1 MPCTRSV
8 CIVGAG
14 PSGLVA
20 AKTFLQQGSYSVTVY
35 EAADRVGGMW
45 RAQPGEYGDKC
56 SPEMRTN
63 LSRFT
68 VAFSD
73 LPWSSVDLSD
83 PSVTGSSPSIP
94 PMFPKA
100 WQVGRYLERYAE
112 KFGLNSNIFLN
123 HRVTNADI
131 MEDMKTW
138 KISSYNAVTQQ
149 STTQSFDYLVIAS
162 GFFERPGRTFSPSP
176 NADLSNIQHS
186 SDFRDL
192 SSLSLRSGKVAVIGG
207 GISGSEAAAQAAFQ
221 ISSAKHSPGNSKSV
235 HADSKIYH
243 IINRP
248 FYCLPRYL
256 ARDPYK
262 ESTGDV
268 NLAPTFLPLDLVLY
282 NLSRRGDVQIS
293 ASITTVPADK
303 ASKGH
308 EFMRSVIGGDQQE
321 YNSPALVHSSAQTQY
336 PAYCGITDT
345 YLEFVRS
352 GLIIPV
358 QGWADKVEKQGDS
371 ALFDITLQHKEPWS
385 KDAGVC
391 VILRASEDLY

>member
-1 MPCTRSV
+1 MACTRSV

-56 SPEMRTN
+56 SPEM
-63 LSRFT
+63 
-68 VAFSD
+68 AFSD

-83 PSVTGSSPSIP
+83 PSVTGSSPSTP

-100 WQVGRYLERYAE
+100 WQVGRYLGRYAE

-123 HRVTNADI
+123 HRVTNAEI

-162 GFFERPGRTFSPSP
+162 GFFERPGRAFSPSP

-186 SDFRDL
+186 SEFRDL
-192 SSLSLRSGKVAVIGG
+192 SSLSLKSGKVAVIGG

-221 ISSAKHSPGNSKSV
+221 ISSAKHSPGKSKPI

-256 ARDPYK
+256 ATDPYK

-268 NLAPTFLPLDLVLY
+268 NPAPTFLPLDLVLY
-282 NLSRRGDVQIS
+282 NLSRRGDGQIS
-293 ASITTVPADK
+293 ASITTVPVDK

-308 EFMRSVIGGDQQE
+308 DYMRSVIGGDQQG
-321 YNSPALVHSSAQTQY
+321 YSPALVHSSALTQY

-352 GLIIPV
+352 GLIVPV
-358 QGWADKVEKQGDS
+358 QGWADKIEKQGNS
-371 ALFDITLQHKEPWS
+371 TLFEISLQHKEPWS

-391 VILRASEDLY
+391 VVLRASEEFY

>member
-293 ASITTVPADK
+293 ASITTVPVDK

-308 EFMRSVIGGDQQE
+308 DFMRSVIGGDQQE

-358 QGWADKVEKQGDS
+358 QGWADKVEKQDDS
-371 ALFDITLQHKEPWS
+371 ALFDISLQHKEPWS

-391 VILRASEDLY
+391 VILRASKGPY

>member
-1 MPCTRSV
+1 MACTRSV

-83 PSVTGSSPSIP
+83 PSVTGSSPSTP

-100 WQVGRYLERYAE
+100 WQVGRYLGRYAE

-123 HRVTNADI
+123 HRVTNAEI

-162 GFFERPGRTFSPSP
+162 GFFERPGRAFSPSP
-176 NADLSNIQHS
+176 NADFSNIQHS
-186 SDFRDL
+186 SEFRDL
-192 SSLSLRSGKVAVIGG
+192 SSLSLKSGKVAVIGG

-221 ISSAKHSPGNSKSV
+221 ISSAKHSPGKSKPI

-262 ESTGDV
+262 ESKGDV
-268 NLAPTFLPLDLVLY
+268 NPAPTFLPLDLVLY
-282 NLSRRGDVQIS
+282 NLSRRGDGQIS
-293 ASITTVPADK
+293 ASITTVPVDK

-308 EFMRSVIGGDQQE
+308 DYMRSVIGGDQQG
-321 YNSPALVHSSAQTQY
+321 YSPALVHSSALTQY

-352 GLIIPV
+352 GLIVPV
-358 QGWADKVEKQGDS
+358 QGWADKIEKQGNS
-371 ALFDITLQHKEPWS
+371 TLFEISLQHKEPWS

-391 VILRASEDLY
+391 VVLRASEEFY